1 MTFLSMPPQLRS
13 RLSAAVFSLALTAG
27 GTEITQFCEI
37 TVTRAVDGLGTS
49 GLCTSQLTFTTPA
62 PFYAYRAAPVVL
74 TGVSGVGKYYI
85 DTRTQS
91 GGVVTVTCLDRMAF
105 MDEDFP
111 CSSLD
116 SSVPEDVPINTVMG
130 LIVQT
135 VKELTG
141 YGGIPSWLS
150 TFPKAELAGAT
161 CADVLTKISEAC
173 CGIFYISDEQ
183 SLQFLPYGNTSGQ
196 VNADV
201 HTVLDMG
208 CEFTAAGVRCVDGDG
223 NIITRG
229 DASRKYDSINISSGL
244 ISGAGCE
251 EIWERAQDYTHKAYS
266 CQRCRLDA
274 VPPTGGTV
282 NFAGSGVLRAGSL
295 TASISRAGIFA
306 EVSNPEPSGSEIGT
320 RGRNIRETDS
330 KVNYGR
336 SGAMVFTK
344 YQGVILTDGKET
356 VNSG

>member
-1 MTFLSMPPQLRS
+1 MTFPSVPPQLRL
-13 RLSAAVFSLALTAG
+13 RLSAAVFSLALAAG
-27 GTEITQFCEI
+27 GTEISQFGDI
-37 TVTRAVDGLGTS
+37 TVTKAADGLGTS

-85 DTRTQS
+85 DSRTQS
-91 GGVVTVTCLDRMAF
+91 GGIVTVTCLDRMAF
-105 MDEDFP
+105 ADADFP
-111 CSSLD
+111 YSSLD

-135 VKELTG
+135 VGELTG
-141 YGGIPSWLS
+141 WGGIPSWLAAYPRS
-150 TFPKAELAGAT
+150 ELSEVT

-173 CGIFYISDEQ
+173 CGIFYITDEQ

-196 VNADV
+196 ANADV
-201 HTVLDMG
+201 HTALDMG
-208 CEFTAAGVRCVDGDG
+208 CGFTAAGIKCTDGDG

-244 ISGAGCE
+244 ITDAGCE
-251 EIWERAQDYTHKAYS
+251 EIWGRAGNYTHTAYS

-282 NFAGSGVLRAGSL
+282 SFAGSGTMRAGSL

-320 RGRNIRETDS
+320 RGRNIREIDG

-336 SGAMVFTK
+336 HGAVILTK
-344 YQGVILTDGKET
+344 HQGPVLTDGKER
-356 VNSG
+356 VDSG